1 MRIRTLMAMPFALAM
16 ATPAHA
22 ASGPFFSLGN
32 TDFIV
37 LLGFL
42 VFIGILVYFKVFR
55 TVGDMLDR
63 RAEGI
68 SGELDE
74 ARALREEAQSLL
86 ASYERKTREA
96 REQAD
101 RIVAQARE
109 EAQHSAEQSRADL
122 EESIAR
128 RIKAAEDRIAQAEA
142 AAVREVRE
150 RAAEV
155 AVAAARDV
163 IAARMTDARNDALV
177 DDAIAQVEKHLH

>member
-1 MRIRTLMAMPFALAM
+1 MRILTALTLTLAI

-22 ASGPFFSLGN
+22 AKGPFFSLSN
-32 TDFIV
+32 TDFVV
-37 LLGFL
+37 LLGFI
-42 VFIGILVYFKVFR
+42 VFIGILVYFRVFR
-55 TVGDMLDR
+55 MAGDMLDR

-68 SGELDE
+68 QSELDE

-101 RIVAQARE
+101 RIVAHAKE
-109 EAQHSAEQSRADL
+109 EGRLSAEQSKADL

-163 IAARMTDARNDALV
+163 IAAHMTAERSDALV
-177 DDAIAQVEKHLH
+177 DDAIVQVEKHLH